1 MKTHDIL
8 KTRNNKCLFRLFS
21 FSEMIYCYIASDMN
35 AAIQL
40 TITEMKLEKLT
51 SI

>member
-1 MKTHDIL
+1 MF
-8 KTRNNKCLFRLFS
+8 FRLFS

-35 AAIQL
+35 AAIEM

-51 SI
+51 SNVLYIMILINNA